1 MTDRSRIQGLARS
14 DAFVNAP
21 VAYSILDADGRQVG
35 ANAAFH
41 DLFRTEQS
49 LVRVEDITHPDE
61 VERTSAYLRALA
73 EGASDR
79 VVVDKR
85 YLRADGTVFWGR
97 LTATPLLDDGGRPEL
112 LLGVIED
119 ITTQVEALAQLTA
132 VSNAKS
138 EFVARVSHDL
148 RAPLH
153 AIGGLAELLVR
164 RAVDEDGRRLAEGI
178 TREAD
183 ALRALVDDLL
193 DLSRVE
199 AGRIDL
205 HPAVFS
211 LSRCVEGSVGLVRAR
226 AEERGLELAVT
237 IAPGVDGD
245 VWGDADRLRQVL
257 VNLVDNAV
265 KFTRSGSVRVDVL
278 PAGGDEVDIE
288 VSDTGPGIAPEDIE
302 RIFEAFAQSHDDQSG
317 TGLGLT
323 ISRDLADAMGG
334 SLTVRSEPGVGSV
347 FTVRLP
353 LPRKDIAGASPDIG
367 DAADG
372 QRRRPTVLVV
382 EDSPVNRLLVASQL
396 DQLGYDHELAVDG
409 FQALEAVAARQFDLV
424 FMDWHLPGIDG
435 LETTRRLR
443 RFEERSGRPRVP
455 IVAVTARTMSGD
467 RQRCLDAGMDDLVAK
482 PAGLDDLG
490 RALRKW
496 LSTGPPPAGEAV
508 GAGDDDGAV
517 TDLGALERLV
527 DELGDGTIV
536 ATLVRTFLAELP
548 GRRDAIRRGAAA
560 GDLEQVRRAA
570 HTLKSTS
577 DVVGAT
583 TLAELSREL
592 EGRAMAGEGA
602 IDGTIDDAVRRL
614 DEAVAAA
621 TTGLQTVLTKLEG
634 P

>member
-61 VERTSAYLRALA
+61 VERTSTYLRSLA
-73 EGASDR
+73 DGESDR

-97 LTATPLLDDGGRPEL
+97 LTATPLLDDAGRPEL

-119 ITTQVEALAQLTA
+119 ITTQVEALVQLTA
-132 VSNAKS
+132 VSEAKS

-153 AIGGLAELLVR
+153 GISGLAELLGR
-164 RAVDEDGRRLAEGI
+164 RTADEDDRRLVDGI
-178 TREAD
+178 VRETE
-183 ALRALVDDLL
+183 ALQVLVDDLL

-199 AGRIDL
+199 AGRIAL
-205 HPAVFS
+205 NPAVFS
-211 LSRCVEGSVGLVRAR
+211 LSRCIESSVGLLRAR
-226 AEERGLELAVT
+226 AEERGLELGVT
-237 IAPGVDGD
+237 MAPGVDGD
-245 VWGDADRLRQVL
+245 VLGDADRLRQVL

-265 KFTRSGSVRVDVL
+265 KFTRSGSVRVDVV

-288 VSDTGPGIAPEDIE
+288 VNDTGPGIGPDEIE

-323 ISRDLADAMGG
+323 ISRDLAEAMGG
-334 SLTVRSEPGVGSV
+334 SLTVRSQPGAGSA
-347 FTVRLP
+347 FTLRLP
-353 LPRKDIAGASPDIG
+353 LPRKDIADASSETRSPG
-367 DAADG
+367 DG
-372 QRRRPTVLVV
+372 RRGRPTVLVV

-396 DQLGYDHELAVDG
+396 DQLGYDHDLAIDG
-409 FQALEAVAARQFDLV
+409 PQALEAVADRPFDLV
-424 FMDWHLPGIDG
+424 LMDWHLPGIDG

-443 RFEERSGRPRVP
+443 RFEEQSGRPRVP

-467 RQRCLDAGMDDLVAK
+467 RQRCLDAGMDDFVAK

-496 LSTGPPPAGEAV
+496 LPTDPSPAGEAV
-508 GAGDDDGAV
+508 EGGDDGEAV
-517 TDLGALERLV
+517 TDLEALERLV
-527 DELGDGTIV
+527 DELGDGSIV
-536 ATLVRTFLAELP
+536 ATLIGTYLSELP
-548 GRRDAIRRGAAA
+548 GRRNAICHGAAA

-583 TLAELSREL
+583 ALAELCREL
-592 EGRAMAGEGA
+592 EGRAVAGDGA
-602 IDGTIDDAVRRL
+602 TDDLVRRL
-614 DEAVAAA
+614 DEAADAA
-621 TTGLQTVLTKLEG
+621 TTALQAVLSKLAG